1 MKIFLSL
8 LLLVPLNLQA
18 ELSEWENETWKC
30 LGQDILGTGEFN
42 GFAHCINKQTNE
54 NFYWDFN
61 DDGFIKDDI
70 IFKIPK
76 NKSAVIFEEYIDE
89 TKNGMQF
96 GIIKNSDIWFRK
108 YLNGEKHGLEIVH
121 QKSEGLTN
129 IREYWEGQFS
139 EATPLEIKQII
150 EIDNDYV
157 IAQYDAYLTDSNGN
171 FIPNSF
177 YYESKTKLDRANN
190 MQPIETETIYGKLNN
205 EKKLFG
211 QGVYKKNGNTSYL
224 NFDQKDENGKATKI
238 SEDELEEDVILFS
251 MQLLSLN
258 IMKEEFG
265 EENMIFQNKLK
276 EKYGVNY
283 ENTFDEI
290 LNGLDEY
297 ISQNLVAK

>member
-1 MKIFLSL
+1 MKILFSLFLL
-8 LLLVPLNLQA
+8 IPLSLQA
-18 ELSEWENETWKC
+18 ELSELKNETWKC

-42 GFAHCINKQTNE
+42 GFVHCINKQTNE
-54 NFYWDFN
+54 NFYWDID
-61 DDGFIKDDI
+61 DDGFIKDGI
-70 IFKIPK
+70 IFKIPED
-76 NKSAVIFEEYIDE
+76 KSFVVFDEYIDE
-89 TKNGMQF
+89 TNNGMQF
-96 GIIKNSDIWFRK
+96 GIIKNSDNWFRK
-108 YLNGEKHGLEIVH
+108 YLDGEKHGLEIVN
-121 QKSEGLTN
+121 QMSEGLTN

-139 EATPLEIKQII
+139 EFTPLEIKQIR

-157 IAQYDAYLTDSNGN
+157 IAEYFSYFTDLNGN

-190 MQPIETETIYGKLNN
+190 MQPIETETIYGKMNN

-224 NFDQKDENGKATKI
+224 NFDEKDENGEATKI
-238 SEDELEEDVILFS
+238 SEEELEEDVILFS
-251 MQLLSLN
+251 MQLLTLN
-258 IMKEEFG
+258 IMKEKFG